1 MGALFLSNPSA
12 LISNSTFIGN
22 SAEDGAG
29 IYFNCSLAFNC
40 SLEIHDSVFENG
52 LASKTGGAI
61 KWSLVRPRLL
71 NCSFINNSAGQY
83 GDHNASFPIE
93 VRMIDNAFMPSSNY
107 SVPEFRS
114 G

>member
-12 LISNSTFIGN
+12 KVSNSTFIGN
-22 SAEDGAG
+22 TADDGAG
-29 IYFNCSLAFNC
+29 IYFNCSLALNC
-40 SLEIHDSVFENG
+40 SLEIEDSVFANG

-61 KWSLVRPRLL
+61 KWSLVRPKVV
-71 NCSFINNSAGQY
+71 NCSFSNNSAVLY

-93 VRMIDNAFMPSSNY
+93 VKMIDKAFRPSDNY
-107 SVPEFRS
+107 SVSQFRS